1 MMAWLQAWTAGLV
14 VSSALLFSV
23 VIAQD
28 SGLPVAVPERED
40 SDEIVKKESHPV
52 LIRQKREWL
61 WNSVYVT
68 EERNISQPEKIT
80 KLKSSK
86 NAEVR
91 RFTIEGEG
99 ANDIFTVDDR
109 TGDLFVTTTLDREE
123 KALYKLTARLFDG
136 NNKLIEDA
144 GDFVVQVTDI
154 NDNCPKF
161 QGDYKGF
168 VMERKKE
175 TVVEVKATDA
185 DDPSTANGELRYS
198 LVRDEETS
206 GFFEIN
212 QITGVISS
220 KMNTLDREKKSQHV
234 VVVKAQDMAGMATG
248 CTATTSVTITV
259 TDANDN
265 IASFTQRNYLVSVP
279 ENHAVNEDIG
289 MLELVDRD
297 EDVNKQPVFSI
308 PSDSGQIFSTKRSK
322 FKDCILV
329 LKQALD
335 YETRNSYTFTV
346 KVEEELQFS
355 PADNLNFANTTAQVT
370 IKVID
375 VDEPPFFTQSTYNF
389 SVYEEQ
395 MERPI
400 LGKIQARDLDR
411 ANKRVEYSI
420 LETGLPFSIDPSTG
434 QLSIVRKLDREVED
448 RHEFRVR
455 AEEENSGLVSF
466 ADVYVKVLDINDNP
480 PELIAHD
487 IFVCENDV
495 KNTVIGI
502 LEASDKDDQKA
513 SFTFSLAAPSSNF
526 TVKDQGNNTA
536 ALMVKQGP
544 FNLEDSSD
552 YMVEVRISDG
562 GQPPMSSVTKLLI
575 KSCQCDAKR
584 LISKCKASKQRM
596 GVSVHALIAILLCI
610 LTILVIVI
618 LFVMRKHYQK
628 DSLASMKNSGEI
640 HEQLVTYDE
649 EGGGE
654 MDTNGYD
661 VSILTSACNDG
672 SLLRH
677 PDRLSHPSM
686 YAMVQKPPHHSQ
698 PTACKG
704 DMAAMIEMKKD
715 EADHDRDGFPYDT
728 LHIYGYEGPESLAG
742 SLSSLESS
750 SSGSNLDYDFLNDWG
765 PRFKALAELYGVD
778 GADYYHQY

>member
-1 MMAWLQAWTAGLV
+1 MTTLV
-14 VSSALLFSV
+14 KCFSTGPLV
-23 VIAQD
+23 
-28 SGLPVAVPERED
+28 
-40 SDEIVKKESHPV
+40 
-52 LIRQKREWL
+52 RQK
-61 WNSVYVT
+61 VPV
-68 EERNISQPEKIT
+68 RN
-80 KLKSSK
+80 
-86 NAEVR
+86 
-91 RFTIEGEG
+91 FTIEGEG
-99 ANDIFTVDDR
+99 VNKTFIVDDK
-109 TGDLFVTTTLDREE
+109 GDLFVKERLDREE
-123 KALYKLTARLFDG
+123 KASYHLTARMFDG
-136 NNKLIEDA
+136 NGELIEDA
-144 GDFVVQVTDI
+144 GDCIQVTDI
-154 NDNCPKF
+154 NDNCPVF
-161 QGDYKGF
+161 REDYKGSI
-168 VMERKKE
+168 MERIKD

-185 DDPSTANGELRYS
+185 DDSSTVNGQVKYS
-198 LVRDEETS
+198 FRDDKTS
-206 GFFEIN
+206 ALFEIDHK
-212 QITGVISS
+212 TGVITS
-220 KMNTLDREKKSQHV
+220 KTNHLDRETKSQYV
-234 VVVKAQDMAGMATG
+234 VLVYAQDMAGMQTG
-248 CTATTSVTITV
+248 CTANTSVTITI

-265 IASFTQRNYLVSVP
+265 IASFTKRKYEISVP
-279 ENHAVNEDIG
+279 ENLKVNEKIG

-297 EDVNKQPVFSI
+297 EDENKRPTFFI
-308 PSDSGQIFSTKRSK
+308 PDDSRNIFSTKPSK
-322 FKDCILV
+322 DNDCILV

-335 YETRNSYTFTV
+335 YEMKNVYTFTV

-355 PADNLNFANTTAQVT
+355 PAENLNVANTTAQVT
-370 IKVID
+370 IKVTD
-375 VDEPPFFTQSTYNF
+375 VDEPPVFTRSIYNF

-395 MERPI
+395 TERKI
-400 LGKIQARDLDR
+400 LGTVHAEDPDR
-411 ANKRVEYSI
+411 AKKRIEYSI
-420 LETGLPFSIDPSTG
+420 ADGLPFAIDPITG
-434 QLSIVRKLDREVED
+434 QLSVLRRLDREVED
-448 RHEFRVR
+448 RHMLQVK
-455 AEEENSGLVSF
+455 AQEENGGLVSF
-466 ADVYVKVLDINDNP
+466 VKVYVTVLDVNDNP

-502 LEASDKDDQKA
+502 LEASDRDTRPA
-513 SFTFSLAAPSSNF
+513 TFTFSLAIPSFNF
-526 TVKDQGNNTA
+526 SIKDHGNNTA
-536 ALMVKQGP
+536 ALVVKQGP
-544 FNLEDSSD
+544 FNLEDPSD
-552 YMVEVRISDG
+552 YSVEVRISDG
-562 GQPPMSSVTKLLI
+562 GQPPMSSVTKLQI

-584 LISKCKASKQRM
+584 VFSRCKASKQRM

-686 YAMVQKPPHHSQ
+686 YAVVQKPPHHSQ

-778 GADYYHQY
+778 SADYYHQY